1 MKIGTLRGALFG
13 LDYTDC
19 ELYQKMA
26 ELGFD
31 SVDFSLMVSYK
42 DRLWQLS
49 DEELRAEMEPIGNMI
64 RECGLI
70 VGQTHSPVEADWV
83 TCPETKEERW
93 HAQVQAIKAT
103 AYLGS
108 PYTVIHPMCPPGRV
122 NDPNYYEYAKEL
134 NMEYYRFLEPYLKEY
149 NVKGAIENL
158 FMNDRVLGRTAR
170 TACSTAEE
178 IIDYI
183 DTLDSDRFVACLDVG
198 HATLC
203 GQDPVEMIYKLG
215 KKHLH
220 VTHVHDNDYINDD
233 HYMPGIG
240 KIDWYAIGK
249 ALNDIGYDDVF
260 SYEANRTFR
269 LIGPYTKELSLDFL
283 KVYVALAK
291 AITSVK

>member
-1 MKIGTLRGALFG
+1 MKIGTVTGAFSG
-13 LDYTDC
+13 LGYRDY

-26 ELGFD
+26 ELGFE
-31 SVDFSLMVSYK
+31 SVDYSLMTSYK

-70 VGQTHSPVEADWV
+70 VGQTHSPLEADWV
-83 TCPETKEERW
+83 DCPETKEARW

-103 AYLGS
+103 AFLGA
-108 PYTVIHPMCPPGRV
+108 PYTVIHPMFQNFRV
-122 NDPNYYEYAKEL
+122 NDRSSYEYAKEY
-134 NMEYYRFLEPYLKEY
+134 NMEFFRFLEPYLKEY
-149 NVKGAIENL
+149 NVKCAIENL
-158 FMNDRVLGRTAR
+158 FTNDRVLGRTGKS
-170 TACSTAEE
+170 ACSTAENM
-178 IIDYI
+178 IDYI
-183 DTLDSDRFVACLDVG
+183 ETLGSDRFVACLDVG
-198 HATLC
+198 HAVLS
-203 GQDPVEMIYKLG
+203 GEDPVEMIYKLG

-220 VTHVHDNDYINDD
+220 VTHMHDNDYINDD

-249 ALNDIGYDDVF
+249 ALNDIGYENVF

-269 LIGPYTKELSLDFL
+269 LLGPYKDELSIDFL
-283 KVYVALAK
+283 KLYVALAK